1 MTAKQYMNRAR
12 RVDSEIESLLKLVQ
26 KTRESLESITQNYT
40 GDTIQTTKNPH
51 KYDRL
56 VELESLVDEKIAEQ
70 IKIKEETLETISQ
83 LKDRRQRE
91 VLIGYY
97 LNMRTWEQV
106 AVDMNYSYMH
116 ITRLHGYA
124 LKGVEA
130 IINGRTESI

>member
-12 RVDSEIESLLKLVQ
+12 RVDSEIESLIKLVQ
-26 KTRESLESITQNYT
+26 KTRESLESITQSYT
-40 GDTIQTTKNPH
+40 GDIIQSSKNPH

-70 IKIKEETLETISQ
+70 IKIKKETLETISQ

-97 LNMRTWEQV
+97 LNMNTWEQV

-130 IINGRTESI
+130 IINKQKML

>member
-12 RVDSEIESLLKLVQ
+12 RVDSEIESLMELVQ
-26 KTRESLESITQNYT
+26 KTRESLESITQSYT
-40 GDTIQTTKNPH
+40 GDPIQSTKNPH

-70 IKIKEETLETISQ
+70 IMIKEETLRTISQ

-97 LNMRTWEQV
+97 LNMKTWEQV

-130 IINGRTESI
+130 IINQKML

>member
-12 RVDSEIESLLKLVQ
+12 RVDSEIESLTKLVQ
-26 KTRESLESITQNYT
+26 KTRESLESITQSYT
-40 GDTIQTTKNPH
+40 GDIIQSTKNPH

-97 LNMRTWEQV
+97 LNMNTWEQV
-106 AVDMNYSYMH
+106 AVDMHYSYMH

-130 IINGRTESI
+130 IINK